1 MGDIF
6 TPGNII
12 VFIVVAIGL
21 VAGVRRAVG
30 GLTKGQSCCT
40 DGDENRKVRAVK
52 ITDTDE
58 AHYPYE
64 VDLPIGGMSCRGCAD
79 NVAHALNGIAGTWA
93 TVDLCSKTA
102 HVRSK
107 HPIDEAMYEAAVRD
121 AGYYVIKL

>member
-21 VAGVRRAVG
+21 VVGIRRAVG

-40 DGDENRKVRAVK
+40 DGDESRKVRAVK

-58 AHYPYE
+58 AHYPYV
-64 VDLPIGGMSCRGCAD
+64 VDLPIGGMSCQGCAD
-79 NVAHALNGIAGTWA
+79 NVTHALNGVAGTWA
-93 TVDLCSKTA
+93 TVDLGSKTA

-107 HPIDEAMYEAAVRD
+107 NPIDEAAYEAAVRD